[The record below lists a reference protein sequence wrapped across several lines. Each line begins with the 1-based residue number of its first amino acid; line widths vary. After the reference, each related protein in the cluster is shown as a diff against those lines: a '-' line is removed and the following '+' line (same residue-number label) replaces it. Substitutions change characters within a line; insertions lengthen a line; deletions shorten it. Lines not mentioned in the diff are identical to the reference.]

1 MLEILFNYYFNWIK
15 FKTLPPSLLFRNR
28 LYIERDSK
36 HRRVMVNLGL
46 TFRNSKWSSYGRKNI
61 SLQFVHKY
69 LRSLFLLV
77 LVVLLA
83 FFFNPTNIVDNLWG
97 ALDTTLSN
105 LLFGYFFLL
114 ATIHTLV
121 NNAYS
126 FFAAKVFKTNDST
139 PKFTNA
145 SRKPIGKTPLTSKT
159 SEQLLVYN
167 WLKQPSSQPAL
178 FEVFGKSQKD
188 LTPKISLTQNLFK
201 LTQSLN
207 LVKHQNF
214 DTGSFTPTSTNS
226 LVPTKFTSQSLT
238 IDLMRDQYSTKNQY
252 NTLSKRFKW
261 SLDHLD
267 TTDQQL
273 TSAFFAKS
281 GVFYVPSLN
290 VSQLN
295 AATSQYKEML
305 ITPEILS
312 SQKALI
318 QRNAWLYKFSTLN
331 RGSLNYAKNLTRT
344 KSFLNGGTLPFN
356 LESKNIWAS
365 NELNI
370 NEKLP
375 NLKRSLAAGKTMWD
389 PQNQPFMY
397 NNSNLSNLHVDFTLK
412 SSESSYF
419 WLIKRFYFFNGLQT
433 NQSVLAAQ
441 PQKINTT
448 NLLTSTEGLQPTLKI
463 FATQLLSNPT
473 LTSDLKSAFYTAN
486 TTVNHSTFSSESATP
501 VMLNY
506 VNTGMY
512 TTSFATL
519 VTTFGSNL
527 SYNSRNSYYNP
538 LCTGQGS
545 KYSNVVTVLDGLSP
559 TAQPVK
565 FSLTN
570 NSLELTRD
578 ATYLA
583 DLKLLT
589 LFFF

>member
-1 MLEILFNYYFNWIK
+1 
-15 FKTLPPSLLFRNR
+15 
-28 LYIERDSK
+28 
-36 HRRVMVNLGL
+36 MVNLGL

-69 LRSLFLLV
+69 LRSLFLLT

-114 ATIHTLV
+114 ATIHTVV

-126 FFAAKVFKTNDST
+126 LLTAKVFKTNSSN
-139 PKFTNA
+139 PQPTNP
-145 SRKPIGKTPLTSKT
+145 SRKPLNKTPLTSKT

-188 LTPKISLTQNLFK
+188 LNPKVRLTQNLFK

-207 LVKHQNF
+207 LIKHQNLDVSSF
-214 DTGSFTPTSTNS
+214 SFTTPNPFVS
-226 LVPTKFTSQSLT
+226 TKFTQQSLVL
-238 IDLMRDQYSTKNQY
+238 DLTTDQLRTNNPHSSLST
-252 NTLSKRFKW
+252 RFKW

-267 TTDQQL
+267 TSNQQL
-273 TSAFFAKS
+273 KSAFFSKS
-281 GVFYVPSLN
+281 GVFYVPSLE

-295 AATSQYKEML
+295 AVTAQYKEML

-312 SQKALI
+312 TQKSLI

-331 RGSLNYAKNLTRT
+331 RGSLSYAKNLTRT
-344 KSFLNGGTLPFN
+344 KSFLNGGALPFN
-356 LESKNIWAS
+356 LETKNIWAS
-365 NELNI
+365 NELNV

-375 NLKRSLAAGKTMWD
+375 NLQRNLAAGKTLWES
-389 PQNQPFMY
+389 QVQPFTY
-397 NNSNLSNLHVDFTLK
+397 TNSNLSTLHVDFNLK

-441 PQKINTT
+441 PQKLNV
-448 NLLTSTEGLQPTLKI
+448 NNPSTSITSLQPTLKV
-463 FATQLLSNPT
+463 FATQLLANPT
-473 LTSDLKSAFYTAN
+473 LTSDLKPAFHVTSSSLDLP
-486 TTVNHSTFSSESATP
+486 STLPESVTP

-519 VTTFGSNL
+519 VTNFSSNL

-538 LCTGQGS
+538 LCSGGYLPHSYVSTS
-545 KYSNVVTVLDGLSP
+545 LDGLSP
-559 TAQPVK
+559 NTQPLK
-565 FSLTN
+565 PSTIN
-570 NSLELTRD
+570 NSLGLTRD
-578 ATYLA
+578 ATYLS